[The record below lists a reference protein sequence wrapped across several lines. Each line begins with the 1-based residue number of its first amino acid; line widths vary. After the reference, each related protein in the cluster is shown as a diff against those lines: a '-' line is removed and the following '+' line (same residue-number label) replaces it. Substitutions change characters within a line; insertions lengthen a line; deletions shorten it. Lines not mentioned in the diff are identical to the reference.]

1 VGGGRV
7 AVGGGRSV
15 GLRRSRRG
23 VVRCRWMATITLTLA
38 PQPGASCELH
48 VESGLLATVAPR
60 LRALAGDRAMVLATD
75 RNVAPLWGDR
85 LRAEIAALAPRALLY
100 SMLPAGET
108 HKTRAQK
115 EALEDSWLAA
125 GLGRDTLVIAL
136 GGGVVTDLVGFTA
149 GTFLR
154 GVPYVSLPTT
164 LVGQVDAAVGGK
176 TAVDTPA

>member
-1 VGGGRV
+1 
-7 AVGGGRSV
+7 
-15 GLRRSRRG
+15 
-23 VVRCRWMATITLTLA
+23 
-38 PQPGASCELH
+38 GASCELH
-48 VESGLLATVAPR
+48 VESGLFARVAPR

-125 GLGRDTLVIAL
+125 GLGGDTLVIAL

-176 TAVDTPA
+176 TAVDTPAGKNLIGAFHQPLAVF